1 MQTTLG
7 IIGIVLSLPAWGMFI
22 AAVARL
28 YRLIGSGRPSP
39 GRSDQPLRRL
49 AVMLKEVFFH
59 TEMMRKPA
67 VAIAHWFVM
76 LGFIIGSLVWFEAYI
91 QTFDPAGGWP
101 LLSSWSIYHFLEE
114 VLAIGTVAGITFLFA
129 LRLSIGGRKRLA
141 RFYGSNSIA
150 AFFVEAVV
158 FIEGAG
164 MLLVKAGK
172 IATYGHATWADF
184 LTRHIATLLPA
195 SPNLVSI
202 FALVKLLSGMV
213 WLVVIALNLRWGVAW
228 HRFLAFFNIFF
239 RRNIDSKALGGLP
252 TIDLEESVGVGTLED
267 APWKML
273 LDATTCTECG
283 RCQEQCPAWHT
294 EKPLSPK
301 MLMTDLRDAAI
312 GGSLG
317 PIVGDVISEDVL
329 WSCTNCGAC
338 VEQCPVDIE
347 HLDHVSAMRRFQV
360 LAESQFPSE
369 LTSLFK
375 NLETKGNPWGR
386 NARERATWIE
396 EARRDGLEVPVISE
410 GVEEFEYL
418 FWVGCAGAF
427 DDEARKTTRAV
438 VELLHT
444 AGVKF
449 AVLSKD
455 ETCTGD
461 PARRAGNEFLFQ
473 MLATENVETL
483 NAAFE
488 GMPRR
493 KIITTC
499 PHCFNTLL
507 NEYPDFDG
515 HFEVFHHTQLLNRL
529 VREGLLKPVPRS
541 AENRK
546 PITYHDPCFLGR
558 HNKVF
563 DPPRELLGVS
573 GVQLQEMPR
582 NKNEGFCCGAG
593 GARMFMEE
601 TIGTRIN
608 ENRAAEAVGTGAEE
622 IATGC
627 PFCNTMLTTGVKTQE
642 SRPAVKDV
650 AQMLRDAVLIDGQL
664 PPRHE
669 PAFLDEPMRRKTEK
683 PQTPPTPESA
693 TQSKPAPAVPAPSGV
708 TPPAPAAPPVP
719 GGATPPA
726 PGGAT
731 PPAPGKATPPAPGG
745 ATPPAPGGATPPA
758 PGKATSPAPGG
769 ATPTA
774 PGKATPPAPGGA
786 TPPAPGKATPPA
798 PPVPPAPGGATP
810 PAPAAPPAPGG
821 ATPPAP
827 GKATPPA
834 PGGATPPAPGKATP
848 PAPGNATPP
857 APGKATPPAPG
868 SATPPAPGKA
878 TPPAPPVP
886 PAPGGATPPAPGK
899 ATPPA
904 PGGAKPPAPPVPP
917 APGVATP
924 PAPGNATPPAP
935 SKATPPA
942 PGSAT
947 PPAPGKATPPAPP
960 VPPAP
965 GGATPPAP
973 GKATPPAPGGAKPP
987 APPVPPAP
995 GVATPP
1001 APGNA
1006 TPPAPSK
1013 ATPPAPGSAT
1023 PPAPPAPPAPG
1034 NATPPAPGKATPPA
1048 PGNATPPAPPVPPA
1062 PTLNQQQEEEND

>member
-1 MQTTLG
+1 MQTILG
-7 IIGIVLSLPAWGMFI
+7 IIGIVMSLPAWGMFI

-28 YRLIGSGRPSP
+28 YRLIASGQPSP
-39 GRSDQPLRRL
+39 GRSNRPLRRFG
-49 AVMLKEVFFH
+49 VMLKEVFFH
-59 TEMMRKPA
+59 TEMLRKPA

-76 LGFIIGSLVWFEAYI
+76 LGFLIGSLVWFEAYI
-91 QTFDPAGGWP
+91 QTFNPAGGWP
-101 LLSSWSIYHFLEE
+101 ILSNWSIYHFLEE
-114 VLAIGTVAGITFLFA
+114 VLAIGTVLGIAFLFA
-129 LRLSIGGRKRLA
+129 LRLTIGGRDRLA

-158 FIEGAG
+158 LIEGLG

-195 SPNLVSI
+195 SADLISI

-213 WLVVIALNLRWGVAW
+213 WLVVVALNLRWGVAW

-239 RRNIDSKALGGLP
+239 RRNIDAKALGALP
-252 TIDLEESVGVGTLED
+252 NIDLEQSVGVGKLED

-301 MLMTDLRDAAI
+301 MLMTDLRDAAV
-312 GGSLG
+312 GGALG
-317 PIVGDVISEDVL
+317 PIVGDVITEDVL

-347 HLDHVSAMRRFQV
+347 HLDHVSALRRFQV

-386 NARERATWIE
+386 NNSERATWIE

-418 FWVGCAGAF
+418 FWVGCAGTF

-455 ETCTGD
+455 ESCTGD

-473 MLATENVETL
+473 MFATQNVETL
-483 NAAFE
+483 NTAFE
-488 GMPRR
+488 GMPKR

-507 NEYPDFDG
+507 NEYPDFGG

-529 VREGLLKPVPRS
+529 VREGLLTPVPRT

-563 DPPRELLGVS
+563 DPPRELLGIS
-573 GVQLQEMPR
+573 GVELKEMPR

-601 TIGTRIN
+601 KLGTRIN
-608 ENRAAEAVGTGAEE
+608 ENRAAEAVATGAEE

-627 PFCNTMLTTGVKTQE
+627 PFCNTMLTTGVKTQQT
-642 SRPAVKDV
+642 RPAVKDV
-650 AQMLRDAVLIDGQL
+650 AQMLRDAVLVDDHL
-664 PPRHE
+664 PPRRE
-669 PAFLDEPMRRKTEK
+669 PAFLDEPMRRTI
-683 PQTPPTPESA
+683 
-693 TQSKPAPAVPAPSGV
+693 SKPKPEPAKVVAPKAESPKPAAPAVPPAMPAPGGAV
-708 TPPAPAAPPVP
+708 PAPGGAVPKPPAPP
-719 GGATPPA
+719 TPPA
-726 PGGAT
+726 PGGAVPK
-731 PPAPGKATPPAPGG
+731 PPAPPTPPAPGG
-745 ATPPAPGGATPPA
+745 AVPKPPT
-758 PGKATSPAPGG
+758 
-769 ATPTA
+769 
-774 PGKATPPAPGGA
+774 
-786 TPPAPGKATPPA
+786 
-798 PPVPPAPGGATP
+798 PPVPPPGAPLPPPGASIP
-810 PAPAAPPAPGG
+810 PAPRM
-821 ATPPAP
+821 
-827 GKATPPA
+827 
-834 PGGATPPAPGKATP
+834 
-848 PAPGNATPP
+848 N
-857 APGKATPPAPG
+857 
-868 SATPPAPGKA
+868 
-878 TPPAPPVP
+878 
-886 PAPGGATPPAPGK
+886 
-899 ATPPA
+899 
-904 PGGAKPPAPPVPP
+904 
-917 APGVATP
+917 
-924 PAPGNATPPAP
+924 
-935 SKATPPA
+935 
-942 PGSAT
+942 
-947 PPAPGKATPPAPP
+947 
-960 VPPAP
+960 
-965 GGATPPAP
+965 
-973 GKATPPAPGGAKPP
+973 
-987 APPVPPAP
+987 
-995 GVATPP
+995 
-1001 APGNA
+1001 
-1006 TPPAPSK
+1006 
-1013 ATPPAPGSAT
+1013 
-1023 PPAPPAPPAPG
+1023 
-1034 NATPPAPGKATPPA
+1034 
-1048 PGNATPPAPPVPPA
+1048 
-1062 PTLNQQQEEEND
+1062 QQEEHDD

>member
-49 AVMLKEVFFH
+49 VVMLKEVFFH

-91 QTFDPAGGWP
+91 QTFNPAGGWP

-114 VLAIGTVAGITFLFA
+114 VLAIGTVVGITFLFT

-150 AFFVEAVV
+150 VFFVEAVV

-239 RRNIDSKALGGLP
+239 RRNINSKALGGLP

-488 GMPRR
+488 GMPKR

-541 AENRK
+541 AENHK

-627 PFCNTMLTTGVKTQE
+627 PFCNTMLTTGVKTQK

-664 PPRHE
+664 PPRKE
-669 PAFLDEPMRRKTEK
+669 PAFLDEPMRRKAEK
-683 PQTPPTPESA
+683 PQTPPTPEPA
-693 TQSKPAPAVPAPSGV
+693 TQTKPATAVPAPSGV
-708 TPPAPAAPPVP
+708 TPPAPAA
-719 GGATPPA
+719 
-726 PGGAT
+726 
-731 PPAPGKATPPAPGG
+731 PPAPGG

-758 PGKATSPAPGG
+758 PGAAVPA
-769 ATPTA
+769 A
-774 PGKATPPAPGGA
+774 PAA
-786 TPPAPGKATPPA
+786 PPAPGK
-798 PPVPPAPGGATP
+798 ATP

-827 GKATPPA
+827 GAAVPAAPGGATPPA
-834 PGGATPPAPGKATP
+834 PGGATPPAPP
-848 PAPGNATPP
+848 VPP

-868 SATPPAPGKA
+868 GAKPPAPPVPPAPGEATPPAPGGA
-878 TPPAPPVP
+878 TP

-917 APGVATP
+917 APG
-924 PAPGNATPPAP
+924 NAA
-935 SKATPPA
+935 
-942 PGSAT
+942 
-947 PPAPGKATPPAPP
+947 
-960 VPPAP
+960 
-965 GGATPPAP
+965 PPAP
-973 GKATPPAPGGAKPP
+973 GKATPPAPGGATPP
-987 APPVPPAP
+987 APPV
-995 GVATPP
+995 
-1001 APGNA
+1001 
-1006 TPPAPSK
+1006 
-1013 ATPPAPGSAT
+1013 
-1023 PPAPPAPPAPG
+1023 
-1034 NATPPAPGKATPPA
+1034 PPAPGKATPPA